1 MPESPTR
8 SARDRRALGD
18 RAEALVAERYV
29 ADGYVVEA
37 RQWQCAVGELDIVA
51 SRGEVIAF
59 VEVRAVSTGYLES
72 PTLTVST
79 TKQRRVGRAAD
90 AYLASRATV
99 PRDIRFDVVGVIFEG
114 GDARFERFENAFT
127 PGWAF

>member
-1 MPESPTR
+1 MAEAGR
-8 SARDRRALGD
+8 RAARRRRALGD
-18 RAEALVAERYV
+18 RAEELAAERYA

-51 SRGEVIAF
+51 ARGEVIAF
-59 VEVRAVSTGYLES
+59 VEVRAVSTDYLES
-72 PTLTVST
+72 PTLTVSN

-90 AYLASRATV
+90 AYLSSRATV
-99 PRDIRFDVVGVIFEG
+99 PRDIRFDVVGVVFDG
-114 GDARFERFENAFT
+114 DDARFERLENAFT